1 MIYKGTFYFV
11 KKNHPGE
18 CKIDD
23 NNNIYLTIN
32 ESSINGYK
40 KKITGFAGNEYI
52 SLYNCF

>member
-1 MIYKGTFYFV
+1 MWKDVNMIYKGTFYFD

-18 CKIDD
+18 CEIDD

-40 KKITGFAGNEYI
+40 KK
-52 SLYNCF
+52 